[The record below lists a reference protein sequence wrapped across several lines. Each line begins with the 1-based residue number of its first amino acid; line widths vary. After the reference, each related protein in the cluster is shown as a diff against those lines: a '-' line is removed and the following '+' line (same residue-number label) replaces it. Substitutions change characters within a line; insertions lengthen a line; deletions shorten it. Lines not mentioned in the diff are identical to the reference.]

1 MKADTVD
8 LAAIHGKPVHYL
20 VPLYQRPNVWTRED
34 QWEPLWQD
42 VVEVAERLLDDTEG
56 IGLASEA
63 IQLVWPE
70 AFVSA
75 S

>member
-8 LAAIHGKPVHYL
+8 LAAIHGKPVPYL
-20 VPLYQRPNVWTRED
+20 ASLYQRPYVWTRED

-42 VVEVAERLLDDTEG
+42 VAEVAERLLDDTEG
-56 IGLASEA
+56 IGLAGEV
-63 IQLVWPE
+63 IQIVQPE
-70 AFVSA
+70 AVVSA

>member
-1 MKADTVD
+1 
-8 LAAIHGKPVHYL
+8 VHYL
-20 VPLYQRPNVWTRED
+20 VLLYQRTNVWTRED

-56 IGLASEA
+56 IGLAGEV
-63 IQLVWPE
+63 IPLVWPE
-70 AFVSA
+70 AVVSA